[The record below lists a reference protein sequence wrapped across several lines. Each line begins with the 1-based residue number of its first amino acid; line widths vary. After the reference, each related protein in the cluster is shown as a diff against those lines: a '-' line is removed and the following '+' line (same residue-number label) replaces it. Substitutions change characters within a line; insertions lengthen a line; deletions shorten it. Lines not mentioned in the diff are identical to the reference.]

1 MKPDKDELLSPK
13 GPASSASEEAG
24 GNKDKDEAMDEA
36 MDQAPAASF
45 EHQLK
50 VALKMHMLP
59 NVSVLRLLMCLRL
72 FICKDV
78 LSRCWLLVH

>member
-1 MKPDKDELLSPK
+1 MRSDKDELLSPI

-36 MDQAPAASF
+36 PAASF

-50 VALKMHMLP
+50 VALKMHILP
-59 NVSVLRLLMCLRL
+59 NVSVLRLLVCLRL
-72 FICKDV
+72 FICTDV
-78 LSRCWLLVH
+78 L